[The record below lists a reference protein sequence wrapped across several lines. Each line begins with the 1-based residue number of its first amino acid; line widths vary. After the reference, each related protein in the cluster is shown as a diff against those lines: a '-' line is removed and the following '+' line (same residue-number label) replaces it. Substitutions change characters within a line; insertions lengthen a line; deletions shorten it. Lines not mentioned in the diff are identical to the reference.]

1 MVKKTKS
8 PAKKAKPAKKMADVA
23 KKSPRAAAKPQG
35 ASKKTAAPAKRSRSS
50 SSWFDVA
57 SHKPLIAEQT
67 RRLKTFLAAMADGVI
82 DKAELEAQERRLVE
96 AMQETEPLLEPE
108 LHAKVT
114 RLLCEL
120 TAYDLMQVMHSFHE
134 ARPKSVF
141 QG

>member
-1 MVKKTKS
+1 MTK
-8 PAKKAKPAKKMADVA
+8 
-23 KKSPRAAAKPQG
+23 KKSKAA
-35 ASKKTAAPAKRSRSS
+35 
-50 SSWFDVA
+50 SSWLDEA
-57 SHKPLIAEQT
+57 SSMPVIDEQA
-67 RRLKTFLAAMADGVI
+67 RRLDSFLAAMADGVI
-82 DKAELEAQERRLVE
+82 DKSELAAQEQRLIA
-96 AMQETEPLLEPE
+96 AMREVEPLLEPD

>member
-1 MVKKTKS
+1 MAKKTQS
-8 PAKKAKPAKKMADVA
+8 PAKKMKK
-23 KKSPRAAAKPQG
+23 AAARKQSSR
-35 ASKKTAAPAKRSRSS
+35 ASAKSGAAPRKAGAKRSKSVL
-50 SSWFDVA
+50 SWFDVA
-57 SHKPLIAEQT
+57 SHKPLIAEQS

-82 DKAELEAQERRLVE
+82 DKAELKAQEERLVE
-96 AMQETEPLLEPE
+96 AMREVEPLLAAD

>member
-1 MVKKTKS
+1 MAKKTKPPQRKIKPPGKS
-8 PAKKAKPAKKMADVA
+8 AKAAKKA
-23 KKSPRAAAKPQG
+23 PRTFGKAAAAPQK
-35 ASKKTAAPAKRSRSS
+35 SAAGVKRSK

-57 SHKPLIAEQT
+57 SHKPLIAEQA

-82 DKAELEAQERRLVE
+82 DKSELEAQEERLVA
-96 AMQETEPLLEPE
+96 AMQEIEPLLEPD

-120 TAYDLMQVMHSFHE
+120 TAYDLMQILHSFHE
-134 ARPKSVF
+134 ARPKSAF